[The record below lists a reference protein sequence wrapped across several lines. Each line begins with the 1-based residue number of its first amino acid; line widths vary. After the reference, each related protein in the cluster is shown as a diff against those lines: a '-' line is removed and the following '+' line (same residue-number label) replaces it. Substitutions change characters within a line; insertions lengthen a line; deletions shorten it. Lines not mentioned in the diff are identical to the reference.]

1 MAAMGADSFDQA
13 RREQHSQACKRL
25 EEVEERVKE
34 STRTLEEELRLF
46 RAEKELE
53 LRGLVSDFVRI
64 KR

>member
-1 MAAMGADSFDQA
+1 M
-13 RREQHSQACKRL
+13 
-25 EEVEERVKE
+25 KE

-64 KR
+64 KRQTNESMKNQWLLFLQKSEGKEGSP